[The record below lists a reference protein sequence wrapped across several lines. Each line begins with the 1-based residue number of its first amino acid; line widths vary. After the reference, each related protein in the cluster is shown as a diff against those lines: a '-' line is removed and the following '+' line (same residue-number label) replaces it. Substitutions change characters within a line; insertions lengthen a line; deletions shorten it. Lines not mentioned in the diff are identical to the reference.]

1 MSSHDSGVSRR
12 SFLKWGLVAGGS
24 LAAMPLIEACSSRSA
39 QQAAAPTSP
48 PAAAPTS
55 AAAAPTSVGA
65 ASAPTANATTGT
77 RTGITAN
84 EWNPESIRAQAGT
97 LNVDT
102 KADVAKVAPLD
113 YKGQISYWY
122 VGPNQASPQIEV
134 DNDTKLW
141 EAWKATYPNIPMT
154 VGDNVQNLDYNQML
168 DKLRTAAAGNAAPD
182 VARLPILWGA
192 EFAAKGQL
200 AEIQLEEFGFKQ
212 TDFWSGAL
220 KSVMWN
226 GKVYGIPTNNETMA
240 FIWNKD
246 VFQKAGL
253 DPNTPPATW
262 DDVVKFSAQIK
273 KATGKSGYGMV
284 GRVNAGN
291 TPFRVMPVLWAYGS
305 GALDEAEP
313 NPTYQK
319 VLINNEG
326 GIAALQAHYDMY
338 VRDKSVPTSALTNT
352 QTENGDLFIS
362 GQIAM
367 EIAHPSEF
375 AAMMDKAAKATG
387 ADKDLA
393 DQVVANMAYGL
404 MPAGP
409 VRRAVVF
416 GGSNIHIFGDQYA
429 GHQVD
434 RKAADAFIA
443 FTCGPE
449 WSVKNSGNWTGSN
462 PGNLQGFKTD
472 GMKQRLDSIK
482 FLDVTTSMLP
492 YGVPFPVIPEST
504 EIMNNIVP
512 NMLQNALTGKMG
524 VKESADDAAE
534 QIKTLIAQRKA

>member
-1 MSSHDSGVSRR
+1 MLRAHDSTVSRR
-12 SFLKWGLVAGGS
+12 SFLKWTLASAGA
-24 LAAMPLIEACSSRSA
+24 LTALPLIEACSSRSS
-39 QQAAAPTSP
+39 QQAAAPPAATTAP
-48 PAAAPTS
+48 PAATS
-55 AAAAPTSVGA
+55 AAVPAAAAPA
-65 ASAPTANATTGT
+65 AGPTAGT

-84 EWNPESIRAQAGT
+84 EWNPDTIRAQAGT
-97 LNVDT
+97 LKVDT
-102 KADVAKVAPLD
+102 QGDLARVTPLD
-113 YKGQISYWY
+113 YKGEINYWY

-134 DNDTKLW
+134 DNDAKLW
-141 EAWKATYPNIPMT
+141 DAWKATYPNVPMNM
-154 VGDNVQNLDYNQML
+154 GDNVQNLDYNQML

-200 AEIQLEEFGFKQ
+200 AEVQLEEFGFKRE
-212 TDFWSGAL
+212 DFWSGAL
-220 KSVMWN
+220 KSVTWN

-246 VFQKAGL
+246 VFKKAGL
-253 DPNTPPATW
+253 DPESPPATW
-262 DDVVKFSAQIK
+262 DDVVKYSAQIK
-273 KATGKSGYGMV
+273 KTTGKAGYGMV
-284 GRVNAGN
+284 ARVNAGN
-291 TPFRVMPVLWAYGS
+291 TPFRAMPVLWAYGS

-313 NPTYQK
+313 DPTYQK

-326 GIAALQAHYDMY
+326 GVAALQAFYDMY

-367 EIAHPSEF
+367 EIAHPSEY
-375 AAMMDKAAKATG
+375 AAMLDKAGKATG
-387 ADKDLA
+387 ADKDVA
-393 DQVVANMAYGL
+393 NQVVANMAYGL
-404 MPAGP
+404 IPAGP

-416 GGSNIHIFGDQYA
+416 GGSNIHIFNDQYA

-482 FLDVTTSMLP
+482 FLEVTTSMLP

-512 NMLQNALTGKMG
+512 TMIQNALTTKMS
-524 VKESADDAAE
+524 VKAAADDAAE
-534 QIKTLIAQRKA
+534 QIKTLIAQRKL

>member
-1 MSSHDSGVSRR
+1 MSQPSDSSVSRR
-12 SFLKWGLVAGGS
+12 SFLKLS
-24 LAAMPLIEACSSRSA
+24 LAAGGALAALPLLEACSSRSS
-39 QQAAAPTSP
+39 QQPSAPAPTNP
-48 PAAAPTS
+48 PAAASGATS
-55 AAAAPTSVGA
+55 APAAPQ
-65 ASAPTANATTGT
+65 PTAGPTAAT
-77 RTGITAN
+77 RTGISAN
-84 EWNPESIRAQAGT
+84 EWNPDTIRAQAGT
-97 LNVDT
+97 LQIDT
-102 KADVAKVAPLD
+102 KAEVAKVTPLN
-113 YKGQISYWY
+113 YNGQTSYWY

-134 DNDTKLW
+134 DNDAKLW
-141 EAWKATYPNIPMT
+141 SAWKETYANIPMT

-200 AEIQLEEFGFKQ
+200 AEIQLEEFGFKRE
-212 TDFWSGAL
+212 DFWSGAL
-220 KSVMWN
+220 KSVTWN
-226 GKVYGIPTNNETMA
+226 GKLYGVPTNNETMA

-246 VFQKAGL
+246 IFNKAGL
-253 DPNTPPATW
+253 DPDKPPATW
-262 DDVVKFSAQIK
+262 DDVVKYSAQIK
-273 KATGKSGYGMV
+273 KATGKAGYGMV

-291 TPFRVMPVLWAYGS
+291 TPFRVMPALWAYGS
-305 GALDEAEP
+305 GALDEAEAE
-313 NPTYQK
+313 PTMTK

-326 GIAALQAHYDMY
+326 GLAALQAHYDMY

-367 EIAHPSEF
+367 EIAHPSEY
-375 AAMMDKAAKATG
+375 AAMLDKAKKATG
-387 ADKDLA
+387 ADKDVA

-404 MPAGP
+404 IPAGP

-416 GGSNIHIFGDQYA
+416 GGSNIHIFADQFT
-429 GHQVD
+429 GHAVD

-472 GMKQRLDSIK
+472 GMKQRLDQIK
-482 FLDVTTSMLP
+482 FLEVTTSMLP

-504 EIMNNIVP
+504 EIMNNTVP
-512 NMLQNALTGKMG
+512 NMLQNALTGKMS
-524 VKESADDAAE
+524 VKEAADDAAE
-534 QIKTLIAQRKA
+534 KIKALIAQRRT